1 MDHLGSEEGS
11 FTHSDVAG
19 LGLWPD
25 VRLPERMRLKPS
37 ALAYVYDASSIHTG
51 DARAEG
57 MP

>member
-11 FTHSDVAG
+11 FTNSDVAG

-37 ALAYVYDASSIHTG
+37 ALAYVYDSSTHTG
-51 DARAEG
+51 DGRAEG
-57 MP
+57 MS